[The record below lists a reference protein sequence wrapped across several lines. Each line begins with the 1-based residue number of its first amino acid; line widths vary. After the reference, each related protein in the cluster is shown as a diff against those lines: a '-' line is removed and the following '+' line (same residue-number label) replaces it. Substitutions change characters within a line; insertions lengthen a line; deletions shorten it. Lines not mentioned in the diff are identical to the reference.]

1 MTLGVMVEEEEAVG
15 DGEVV
20 GVLVEVGEV
29 VEDEVLIAVVDE
41 D

>member
-1 MTLGVMVEEEEAVG
+1 MVEEEEAVG